1 MAVLMKL
8 EQPVGDEQ
16 PVFDRSRISH
26 RENKQVSVL
35 QARLKAGQNS
45 GDWQELETCLNQMD
59 AFFSKFLVSVPRSW
73 LVPGAPDALDW
84 ADPGSLNWLQADKY
98 QTLAEASNPK
108 VDEKKA

>member
-1 MAVLMKL
+1 MAVLKP
-8 EQPVGDEQ
+8 EQPPEEQ

-35 QARLKAGQNS
+35 QARLKAAQSS
-45 GDWQELETCLNQMD
+45 GDWQETETCLNLTD

-73 LVPGAPDALDW
+73 LVPGAPESLDW
-84 ADPGSLNWLQADKY
+84 SDPESLNWLQADKY
-98 QTLAEASNPK
+98 QTLADVSNPK